1 MSKKVQQQ
9 ISTFN
14 RDQQR
19 LTADNR
25 TSSFIGD
32 QDLDRDLI
40 MGDYD
45 EDFEEAGDNRPTFHD
60 LTSQITLKDDHDKR
74 CLWIAPDYRI
84 FLEAFSPL
92 YKAATDF
99 LIAIAEPVCRPTYIH
114 EYVLT
119 PYSLYAAVSVGL
131 TKDDIFQVLDR
142 LAKNREIP

>member
-1 MSKKVQQQ
+1 M
-9 ISTFN
+9 
-14 RDQQR
+14 
-19 LTADNR
+19 
-25 TSSFIGD
+25 GD
-32 QDLDRDLI
+32 TDFDRELV

-45 EDFEEAGDNRPTFHD
+45 EDFEEAGDNRPIFHD

-74 CLWIAPDYRI
+74 PLWIAPDYRI